1 MFGQNQQFSSSAK
14 IITWLWA
21 AYYFYFLHFTATAQ
35 TPAPVWGMAYATIDE
50 NYFIIQGGTD
60 YVNATHRFP
69 VNQFWILDLTVSTW
83 RTSSP
88 PWQPIPVDVVN
99 PRLKSLTTSSH
110 SMSVSTDHQTL
121 TIWDSSTGGS
131 VTKYNLV
138 TKT

>member
-14 IITWLWA
+14 IITWLWT

-88 PWQPIPVDVVN
+88 P
-99 PRLKSLTTSSH
+99 
-110 SMSVSTDHQTL
+110 
-121 TIWDSSTGGS
+121 
-131 VTKYNLV
+131 
-138 TKT
+138 